1 MTTEPKVGACPE
13 CRTPLAADDE
23 RCPTCGRD
31 VEDAAGHSKY
41 ARETE
46 DRPDL
51 QAPEPETAEPREEGT
66 AEATEDREGRPR
78 G

>member
-1 MTTEPKVGACPE
+1 MTREPKVGACPG
-13 CRTPLAADDE
+13 CGTPLAADDE

-31 VEDAAGHSKY
+31 VEGAPRHSKY

-46 DRPDL
+46 DRPDP
-51 QAPEPETAEPREEGT
+51 QAPEPEPAERWDERKADP
-66 AEATEDREGRPR
+66 AEDREGGPR